1 MMDEIGK
8 LKEALA
14 KAGEE
19 LDEAKAQKI
28 KLQLEV
34 KRMRDQVIRVERE
47 CQYTNFQWQEAQRQI

>member
-19 LDEAKAQKI
+19 LDEAKSQKI

-47 CQYTNFQWQEAQRQI
+47 C

>member
-47 CQYTNFQWQEAQRQI
+47 C